1 MKKLLILVFVLIPW
15 RVYAIG
21 ASSYIVMDASSNRV
35 LEGSNIKEERLIAST
50 TKIMTAIV
58 AIENKSLDEKVV
70 VSKDVLKAYGS
81 NIYIE
86 VGEELTLKDLL
97 YGLMLRSGNDA
108 AIEIARI
115 VAGNMDNMAK
125 LMNEKAKA
133 LNMTNTLFI
142 NASGLENEEGLGNKS
157 TAYDMALLMSYALKN
172 KVFTEI
178 IGTEN
183 YKTQSS
189 YKSYVWHN
197 KNNLLPLGAGNQAL
211 ADIFLQSGN
220 VLRVKKPIQKSQPAG
235 RRGRIGIIGHRQAA
249 THDVRFSLRKG
260 AIQKQRAVCQMNA
273 VSLRRE
279 ILYQRRQLHQLHDI
293 ADFAGDI
300 ADRAAFQFLKNF
312 STQWQLI
319 GHAAIRREKSP
330 VCVDDFVSAEKI
342 ITKQGFI
349 DTLAVKPD
357 GLVGLTRLLVLRHGA
372 APPFP
377 DV

>member
-35 LEGSNIKEERLIAST
+35 LEGSNIKDERLIAST

-70 VSKDVLKAYGS
+70 VSKEVLKAYGS

-108 AIEIARI
+108 AIEISRV
-115 VAGNMDNMAK
+115 VAGNTDNMTK

-172 KVFTEI
+172 KVFTQI
-178 IGTEN
+178 IGTKN

-197 KNNLLPLGAGNQAL
+197 KNKLLDSYEYCIGGKTGFTKKSRRTLVTAASREDKTLVVVTLNDPDDFADHKALYEKNFKKYNLVK
-211 ADIFLQSGN
+211 
-220 VLRVKKPIQKSQPAG
+220 VLDKNSFKIDTQGTYDQVYLKNDLKVLLTSDEEKNIKINYDLVKKDSYEDNETVGSVVVKLKGKVIAKEDILA
-235 RRGRIGIIGHRQAA
+235 
-249 THDVRFSLRKG
+249 RK
-260 AIQKQRAVCQMNA
+260 N
-273 VSLRRE
+273 
-279 ILYQRRQLHQLHDI
+279 
-293 ADFAGDI
+293 
-300 ADRAAFQFLKNF
+300 
-312 STQWQLI
+312 
-319 GHAAIRREKSP
+319 
-330 VCVDDFVSAEKI
+330 EKI
-342 ITKQGFI
+342 QENFWHK
-349 DTLAVKPD
+349 
-357 GLVGLTRLLVLRHGA
+357 VLD
-372 APPFP
+372 FLMFWN
-377 DV
+377 